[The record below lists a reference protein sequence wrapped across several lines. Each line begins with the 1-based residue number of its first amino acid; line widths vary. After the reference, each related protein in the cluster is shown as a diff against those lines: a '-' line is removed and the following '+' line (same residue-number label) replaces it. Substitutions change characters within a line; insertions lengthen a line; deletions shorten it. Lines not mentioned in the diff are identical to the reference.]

1 MLIVTFNWEVTMST
15 EINTNATGVKRP
27 FKLEEIWRIR
37 TRLEIQNNLMQLALL
52 NLAID
57 CKLRSCDLLSLKVR
71 DVATQE
77 QIYERVQWT
86 QRKTGIDV
94 QFEITPRTQQSLSR
108 WIHSVPL
115 VASDYIFQ
123 SSRRRS
129 QSISYSYYRK
139 IIKSWAEQLGLDSD
153 LYGTH
158 TMRRTKATLVYAR
171 TKNLR
176 AVQLLLGHTKIDNT
190 IRYLGIEIEDA
201 IRISQET
208 DC

>member
-1 MLIVTFNWEVTMST
+1 MKT
-15 EINTNATGVKRP
+15 ELNSNATGVKRP

-37 TRLEIQNNLMQLALL
+37 TRLEIKNNLMQLALL

-57 CKLRSCDLLSLKVR
+57 SKLRSCDLLSLRVR
-71 DVATQE
+71 DVATQD
-77 QIYERVQWT
+77 QIFERVQWT

-94 QFEITPRTQQSLSR
+94 QFEVTPRTQQSLSR
-108 WIHSVPL
+108 WVHSSAL
-115 VASDYIFQ
+115 SANDFIFQ
-123 SSRRRS
+123 SERRNN
-129 QSISYSYYRK
+129 QPISYSYYRT
-139 IIKSWAEQLGLDSD
+139 IIRSWAEQLGLDAD

-158 TMRRTKATLVYAR
+158 SMRRTKATLVYAR
-171 TKNLR
+171 TKNIR

-201 IRISQET
+201 IKLSRET

>member
-1 MLIVTFNWEVTMST
+1 MKT
-15 EINTNATGVKRP
+15 EINSNATGVKRP

-37 TRLEIQNNLMQLALL
+37 TRLEIKNNLMQLALL

-57 CKLRSCDLLSLKVR
+57 SKLRSCDLLSLRVR
-71 DVATQE
+71 DVATSE
-77 QIYERVQWT
+77 HIFERVQLT

-94 QFEITPRTQQSLSR
+94 QFEITPRTQHSLNW
-108 WIHSVPL
+108 WIHSSSL
-115 VASDYIFQ
+115 STNDYIFQ
-123 SSRRRS
+123 SERRKN
-129 QSISYSYYRK
+129 QSISYSYYRT
-139 IIKSWAEQLGLDSD
+139 IIRSWAEQLGLDAD

-158 TMRRTKATLVYAR
+158 SMRRTKATLVYAR
-171 TKNLR
+171 TKNIR

-201 IRISQET
+201 FKISREA